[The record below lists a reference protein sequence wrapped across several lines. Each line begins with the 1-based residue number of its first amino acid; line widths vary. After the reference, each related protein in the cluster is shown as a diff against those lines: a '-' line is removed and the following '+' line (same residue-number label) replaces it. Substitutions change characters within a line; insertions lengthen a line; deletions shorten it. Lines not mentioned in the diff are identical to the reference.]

1 MKDQLRKFKEKTAQ
15 ISEEKA
21 KTIMLKGTGLTF
33 EELEERDD
41 LLTYS
46 RLQREFSK
54 KNILRMM
61 NSCKCNNEESIKHTG
76 SLSEYVEC

>member
-1 MKDQLRKFKEKTAQ
+1 MNDQLRKFKEKTAE

-21 KTIMLKGTGLTF
+21 KTIMLKANDLTF
-33 EELEERDD
+33 KELEERDD

-54 KNILRMM
+54 K
-61 NSCKCNNEESIKHTG
+61 SFK
-76 SLSEYVEC
+76 